1 MAYIQWKG
9 IEESVFHT
17 ISFMVEEVEV
27 VQSRNANNF
36 CALPV
41 TWAGCLLC
49 GWVGTRQGPL
59 GRRLLPTDKC
69 EQVVLRTTLCHS
81 LKAPCAVRTRAWLIV
96 TNLGGEE
103 YITIPLVFHFLA
115 ASKKMSNFPSED
127 TSFSSVLWMKVSSK
141 SLFWICHT
149 LFPKSFSLILS
160 RALFQ
165 SVLS

>member
-1 MAYIQWKG
+1 MISIVLFGLQWRGCISEFGWNTHCEYFPVNRPRK
-9 IEESVFHT
+9 SVFHT

-103 YITIPLVFHFLA
+103 YITISVVFHFLA

-127 TSFSSVLWMKVSSK
+127 TSFSSVLWMKV
-141 SLFWICHT
+141 LF
-149 LFPKSFSLILS
+149 
-160 RALFQ
+160 
-165 SVLS
+165 

>member
-1 MAYIQWKG
+1 MLFSSRTLHVQNSDNTNNGICPKKG
-9 IEESVFHT
+9 DRDISIPHDICRSLWTAVKRLYFLIWFEYTLRILSGQLTPIIIFHT

-81 LKAPCAVRTRAWLIV
+81 LKAPCALRTRA
-96 TNLGGEE
+96 
-103 YITIPLVFHFLA
+103 
-115 ASKKMSNFPSED
+115 
-127 TSFSSVLWMKVSSK
+127 
-141 SLFWICHT
+141 
-149 LFPKSFSLILS
+149 
-160 RALFQ
+160 
-165 SVLS
+165 